1 MENPK
6 KILKK
11 YDLHAVKK
19 FGQNF
24 LINNNIIDKIV
35 KTSNFKD
42 EDGIV
47 EIGAGI
53 GHLTNKLLSTAQKV
67 VTIEIDKKLIPVL
80 EKELN
85 EYKNLKIIN
94 DDFLNLDLKKIINEE
109 FAINQKIHVIANL
122 PYYITSQIVLKLLEN
137 IELFDSFTLMMQK
150 EVAQRFCAKPKTK
163 VYNNLSV
170 MCQFYCDVKII
181 FDVSPNNFTPIPN
194 VTSSVVYFKVNP
206 KFQLD
211 EPQLFW
217 KFVRSCF
224 VNKRKTLV
232 NNLGIYLNS
241 KEKAVNL
248 INDLSWTLT
257 IRSEELTFSIFYQL
271 FTIINNKYLSE

>member
-11 YDLHAVKK
+11 YDLHVVKK

-170 MCQFYCDVKII
+170 MCQFYCDVKFF

-248 INDLSWTLT
+248 INDLSWSLT
-257 IRSEELTFSIFYQL
+257 IRSEELTFSMFYQL
-271 FTIINNKYLSE
+271 FTIINKYLSE

>member
-24 LINNNIIDKIV
+24 LVNNNIIDKIV
-35 KTSNFKD
+35 KTANLKD
-42 EDGIV
+42 KDGVI

-53 GHLTNKLLSTAQKV
+53 GHLTNKLVNVTQKV

-80 EKELN
+80 QSELKA
-85 EYKNLKIIN
+85 YQNLKIIN
-94 DDFLNLDLKKIINEE
+94 EDFLTLNLKKIISEE
-109 FAINQKIHVIANL
+109 FKINQKIHVVANL

-137 IELFDSFTLMMQK
+137 IEMFDSLTLMIQK

-163 VYNNLSV
+163 IYNNLSV
-170 MCQFYCDVKII
+170 MCQFYCDVKIA
-181 FDVSPNNFTPIPN
+181 FDVSPHNFTPTPN
-194 VTSSVVYFKVNP
+194 VTSSVIYFKVNP

-217 KFVRSCF
+217 NFVRNCF
-224 VNKRKTLV
+224 FNKRKTLI
-232 NNLGIYLNS
+232 NNLSIYLNN
-241 KEKAVNL
+241 KEKAVNV
-248 INDLSWTLT
+248 INDLSWSLT
-257 IRSEELTFSIFYQL
+257 IRSEELTFAMFYQL
-271 FTIINNKYLSE
+271 FNLIKIK

>member
-11 YDLHAVKK
+11 YDLHAIKK

-24 LINNNIIDKIV
+24 LIDNNVINKIIKIAD
-35 KTSNFKD
+35 FKG
-42 EDGIV
+42 EDGII
-47 EIGAGI
+47 EIGAGL
-53 GHLTNKLLSTAQKV
+53 GHLTNDLLNNAQKV
-67 VTIEIDKKLIPVL
+67 VAIEIDKKLVLVL
-80 EKELN
+80 EQELMVH
-85 EYKNLKIIN
+85 KNLKIIN
-94 DDFLNLDLKKIINEE
+94 EDFLNLDLKKIINEE
-109 FAINQKIHVIANL
+109 FTTKQKIHIVANL

-137 IELFDSFTLMMQK
+137 IELFNSLTLMMQK

-163 VYNNLSV
+163 IYNNLSV

-181 FDVSPNNFTPIPN
+181 FDVSPYSFIPIPN

-206 KFQLD
+206 KLQLS

-224 VNKRKTLV
+224 FNKRKTLV
-232 NNLGIYLNS
+232 NNLSIYLNS
-241 KEKAVNL
+241 KEKAVSF
-248 INDLSWTLT
+248 INDLAWSLT
-257 IRSEELTFSIFYQL
+257 IRSEELTFSMFYQL
-271 FTIINNKYLSE
+271 FTIINSK

>member
-11 YDLHAVKK
+11 YDLHVVKK

-170 MCQFYCDVKII
+170 MCQFYCDVKFF

-206 KFQLD
+206 KFQLY

-241 KEKAVNL
+241 KEKAFNL
-248 INDLSWTLT
+248 INDLSWSLT
-257 IRSEELTFSIFYQL
+257 IRSEELTFSMFYQL
-271 FTIINNKYLSE
+271 FTIINKYLSE

>member
-1 MENPK
+1 MDNPK

-24 LINNNIIDKIV
+24 LVNDNIIDKII
-35 KTSNFKD
+35 KTANLKV
-42 EDGIV
+42 EDGVI

-53 GHLTNKLLSTAQKV
+53 GHLTNKLVNVVQKV

-80 EKELN
+80 ETELKT
-85 EYKNLKIIN
+85 YQNLKIIN
-94 DDFLNLDLKKIINEE
+94 GDFLTLNLKKIINEE
-109 FAINQKIHVIANL
+109 FKINQKIHVVANL

-137 IELFDSFTLMMQK
+137 IEMFTSITLMMQK

-163 VYNNLSV
+163 KYNNLSI
-170 MCQFYCDVKII
+170 MCQFYCDVKIA
-181 FDVSPNNFTPIPN
+181 FDVSPNNFVPVPN

-206 KFQLD
+206 KMELD

-217 KFVRSCF
+217 NFVRSCF
-224 VNKRKTLV
+224 FNKRKTLV
-232 NNLGIYLNS
+232 NNLGNYLNN
-241 KEKAVNL
+241 KKKAINI

-257 IRSEELTFSIFYQL
+257 IRSEELTFAMFYQL
-271 FTIINNKYLSE
+271 FNLIKNK